1 MPHPIATLAPV
12 DIPFLGGAAAEG
24 VASTGGWESGMLTS

>member
-12 DIPFLGGAAAEG
+12 DIPFLGGGTAGG
-24 VASTGGWESGMLTS
+24 VASTGGWGSGMVTS